1 MTIVKHTSY
10 EKMSESLNKWR
21 LSKSD
26 YGLFNKTKWV
36 VTEKIH
42 GANFCI
48 HTNGKVIEFAKRKE
62 ILPEGEDFFGHTSLK
77 EYFKPKIFELFVL
90 IKEKNKEIVQI
101 SVYGELFGGEYPHP
115 EVLPNPNVQAI
126 QTGIYYS
133 PNIELCIFDIAIT
146 DSSGNRDYL
155 EFSFLEKYCKQLG
168 LFYTEPLFIGKF
180 NEAINY
186 KLGFKS
192 TIPRKLGYPPLK
204 NIENK
209 AEGIVI
215 KPYKSFFITTHKGK
229 LRPVLKKKIPEFSED
244 KRFQQARKWDYS
256 QKHKKKQQIK
266 VDEKFLENEV
276 IPLITRQRLNNAI
289 SKVGK
294 LTKKNKK
301 KIRIELSEDILETLN
316 DNFNKFFENL
326 EQDKKEMIL
335 EVINKQ
341 ISKLIN

>member
-1 MTIVKHTSY
+1 MTILKHTSY

-26 YGLFNKTKWV
+26 YSLFNKTKWV

-48 HTNGKVIEFAKRKE
+48 HTDGKTIKFAKRKK
-62 ILPEGEDFFGHTSLK
+62 ILPEEEDFFGHISLK
-77 EYFKPKIFELFVL
+77 EYLGPKILKLFAL
-90 IKEKNKEIVQI
+90 IKEINEKIVQI

-115 EVLPNPNVQAI
+115 EVPPNPNIQAI

-133 PNIELCIFDIAIT
+133 PNIELCIFDIAFT
-146 DSSGNRDYL
+146 DGSGNRDYL
-155 EFSFLEKYCKQLG
+155 DFNLLENFCKQLS
-168 LFYTEPLFIGKF
+168 LFFTEPLFIGKF

-186 KLGFKS
+186 KLGFKTS
-192 TIPRKLGYPPLK
+192 IPRKLGYPPLK
-204 NIENK
+204 NVENK

-215 KPYKSFFITTHKGK
+215 KPYKSFFITTNKGE

-244 KRFQQARKWDYS
+244 KRYQQARKWDYS
-256 QKHKKKQQIK
+256 QQYKKKQKIK

-301 KIRIELSEDILETLN
+301 KIRNELTEDVLETLN
-316 DNFNKFFENL
+316 DNFNNFFENL
-326 EQDKKEMIL
+326 KQDKKEMIL
-335 EVINKQ
+335 EVISKQ
-341 ISKLIN
+341 ISKLIK